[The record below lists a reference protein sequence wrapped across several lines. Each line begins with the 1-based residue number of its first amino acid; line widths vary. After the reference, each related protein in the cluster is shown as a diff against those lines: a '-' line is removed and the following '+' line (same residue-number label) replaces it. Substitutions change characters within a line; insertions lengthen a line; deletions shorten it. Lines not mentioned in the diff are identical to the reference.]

1 LHLRH
6 RTASCTALHLTTHA
20 PKLVYK
26 SNTKLMKLST
36 KIKLEYWQAVTTGVT
51 HDTLEAMLTKAID
64 KMEEEIKN
72 NPSCKGILD
81 DSDQ

>member
-1 LHLRH
+1 
-6 RTASCTALHLTTHA
+6 
-20 PKLVYK
+20 
-26 SNTKLMKLST
+26 MKLST
-36 KIKLEYWQAVTTGVT
+36 KIKLEHWQAVTTGVT

-81 DSDQ
+81 DSAQ